1 MFKSK
6 QLVYLIASLGV
17 TLFFLALASRTMHA
31 ETVTLRLSPSGGLE
45 FKAEG
50 SQP

>member
-1 MFKSK
+1 MSKSK
-6 QLVYLIASLGV
+6 QLVYLIACLGV
-17 TLFFLALASRTMHA
+17 SLFFLALASRTMHA
-31 ETVTLRLSPSGGLE
+31 ETVTFRLSPTAGFE